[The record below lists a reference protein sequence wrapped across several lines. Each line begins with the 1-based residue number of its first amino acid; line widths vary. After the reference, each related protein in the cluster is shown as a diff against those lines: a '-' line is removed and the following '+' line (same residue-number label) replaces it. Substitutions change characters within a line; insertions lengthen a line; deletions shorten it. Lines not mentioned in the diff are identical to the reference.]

1 MTDLHVCKC
10 YIACINRAPLHG
22 SILSPKSLAITAH
35 TTCFSDLQGS
45 LHFIHLSYHIS
56 IETFLSFKI
65 FLTSTIYVPV
75 LTTLSEK
82 AINENLKLLKT
93 SAVMEWLQIQ
103 HFLVPPWRSKGT
115 KIKSYDHKLKIAA
128 ATILIYEKVH
138 LITNYFMNVLLL
150 SIICK

>member
-1 MTDLHVCKC
+1 
-10 YIACINRAPLHG
+10 
-22 SILSPKSLAITAH
+22 
-35 TTCFSDLQGS
+35 
-45 LHFIHLSYHIS
+45 LSYHIS
-56 IETFLSFKI
+56 IETFFVVQNFSYKYDFC
-65 FLTSTIYVPV
+65 TSI
-75 LTTLSEK
+75 EK
-82 AINENLKLLKT
+82 AINENLENI
-93 SAVMEWLQIQ
+93 SRNGMASNE

>member
-22 SILSPKSLAITAH
+22 SIFSPKSLAITAH

-65 FLTSTIYVPV
+65 FLTSTISVPV

-82 AINENLKLLKT
+82 AINENLENI
-93 SAVMEWLQIQ
+93 SRNGMASNE